1 MGIPTYFRYL
11 FETYGSEIVSMS
23 VNQQSYDGLF
33 FDFNSIIYNV
43 YYKKVEENQI
53 PQQFFEN
60 IYKELFHIC
69 FLVNPKQTIYLFL
82 DGPVPRAKMVQQR
95 SRRYKSIQLQ
105 ELLGKASN
113 SFNPSNNICPG
124 TIFMQDMTKFL
135 KSKFPELQQKL
146 PHHPEIL
153 FSDSNTFGEG
163 EHKMMPVIRSLA
175 PDFSLCVM
183 SPDNDLLSLLILTEK
198 KFITLFRKMDVF
210 LKRMLRIHDDNQ
222 ENFIFIAMDRICEKF
237 TLEQSK
243 QLNTSIANLNE
254 KNLLLDYNMLL
265 SMVGNDFVPVL
276 PYMRIKNGGMNTL
289 MYQYNKIFKE
299 TGKYLIHP
307 ENLSMNQEFFKKLL
321 LELSKRE
328 FTELKKL
335 GSFLH
340 MEKTKQRDHSMS
352 SPPKTG
358 DEKKKQQQQKL
369 EDRINHLYLCN
380 PESPLY
386 ETYQEDFNRLT
397 FQEKTHWEMK
407 QKYYHYFGIFREQD
421 KRTMI
426 QEYLKA
432 LKFTLLYYNK
442 ECPSNVWFYPY
453 RCAPMMSDVY
463 QFVCKYDVN
472 DDNKVL
478 TFPKDKGKVF
488 TPFQQL
494 MFILPPVSKS
504 ILPLPF
510 HNLFEKYHMN
520 YPKEFK
526 IDAVVGLKYIYSE
539 AILPEFKYVTN
550 MIHDIKRIER
560 NELTEK
566 DKKRNEIKV

>member
-53 PQQFFEN
+53 PQQFFQN
-60 IYKELFHIC
+60 IYKELSHIC
-69 FLVNPKQTIYLFL
+69 LLVNPKQTVYLFL

-95 SRRYKSIQLQ
+95 SRRYKSVQLQ

-124 TIFMQDMTKFL
+124 TVFMQDMTKFL
-135 KSKFPELQQKL
+135 KSKFPELQEKL
-146 PHHPEIL
+146 SHHPEIL

-210 LKRMLRIHDDNQ
+210 LKRMLRIHEENQ
-222 ENFIFIAMDRICEKF
+222 QDFIFIDMDRICEKF

-307 ENLSMNQEFFKKLL
+307 ENLSMNQGF
-321 LELSKRE
+321 
-328 FTELKKL
+328 LK
-335 GSFLH
+335 
-340 MEKTKQRDHSMS
+340 
-352 SPPKTG
+352 
-358 DEKKKQQQQKL
+358 
-369 EDRINHLYLCN
+369 NYYL
-380 PESPLY
+380 
-386 ETYQEDFNRLT
+386 
-397 FQEKTHWEMK
+397 
-407 QKYYHYFGIFREQD
+407 
-421 KRTMI
+421 
-426 QEYLKA
+426 
-432 LKFTLLYYNK
+432 
-442 ECPSNVWFYPY
+442 
-453 RCAPMMSDVY
+453 
-463 QFVCKYDVN
+463 
-472 DDNKVL
+472 
-478 TFPKDKGKVF
+478 
-488 TPFQQL
+488 
-494 MFILPPVSKS
+494 
-504 ILPLPF
+504 
-510 HNLFEKYHMN
+510 N
-520 YPKEFK
+520 Y
-526 IDAVVGLKYIYSE
+526 
-539 AILPEFKYVTN
+539 
-550 MIHDIKRIER
+550 R
-560 NELTEK
+560 NE
-566 DKKRNEIKV
+566 NSQN